1 MTNIND
7 TEDMELDTEALGE
20 VSGGGLI
27 DEVKKKLIGT
37 VDADEH
43 NAFCKHCGQKVHFV
57 RSERK
62 MGGNVSIYVCRNRH
76 CIVFGRER
84 TNLQVQWADSMT

>member
-27 DEVKKKLIGT
+27 DEVKKVLIGKA
-37 VDADEH
+37 DADEH
-43 NAFCKHCGQKVHFV
+43 NAYCKHCGQKVRFV
-57 RSERK
+57 RSERQ
-62 MGGNVSIYVCRNRH
+62 MGGNVRQYRTKLVLEMRRQIFRQ
-76 CIVFGRER
+76 IV
-84 TNLQVQWADSMT
+84 